1 MEEKLS
7 KDEILYLYLNQIYL
21 GAGAYGVQAAAETY
35 FGKNVD
41 QLNLA
46 EIAMLAGLPKAPN
59 TYSPIKHL
67 EKARERQAYVLE
79 RMVKEGYITQVEAEH
94 ARKTPISIQPMKKV
108 NNDNRPIFW
117 SICGFSWRKNTAKSS
132 STRVA

>member
-1 MEEKLS
+1 MLLTSEKKFSRKIKEAILAKRMEEKLS

-21 GAGAYGVQAAAETY
+21 GAGAYGVQAASETY

-46 EIAMLAGLPKAPN
+46 EISMLAGLPKAPN

-67 EKARERQAYVLE
+67 DKARERQAYVLE
-79 RMVKEGYITQVEAEH
+79 RMVKEAYITPAEAEH
-94 ARKTPISIQPMKKV
+94 AKIP
-108 NNDNRPIFW
+108 
-117 SICGFSWRKNTAKSS
+117 
-132 STRVA
+132 